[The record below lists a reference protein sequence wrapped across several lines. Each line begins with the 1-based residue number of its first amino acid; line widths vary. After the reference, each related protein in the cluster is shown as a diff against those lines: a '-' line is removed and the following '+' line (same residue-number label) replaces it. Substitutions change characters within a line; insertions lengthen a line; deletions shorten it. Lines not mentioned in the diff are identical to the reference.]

1 MATILVT
8 GSCGGVGSWAVD
20 HFAEAGQ
27 EVVGVDRRLPSGT
40 RENAAFKAAD
50 LTDYGET
57 KQLVE
62 AADPGAVVHL
72 AAIPNP
78 DHHAGSRVFENNVVS
93 TYNVLDAA
101 GAAGARIA
109 WASSESCYGH
119 AFAEEH
125 WLPDAFPIDEET
137 PTEPEDPYGLSKVVG
152 EEIAARVARRYG
164 VSAVSLRASWVNY
177 PGAYETRA
185 AREAF
190 DPATAEPSGNFWS
203 YVDVRDLIA
212 AVEAAIDPAAPE
224 PPVAGHEAVLVTA
237 AENFV
242 GRDTAAAIEA
252 VHGDLPDDC
261 DLDGD
266 ETAFDLGKAKRVL
279 GWEPA
284 HSWREAEGVDVD
296 GPEFV

>member
-8 GSCGGVGSWAVD
+8 GSCGGVGSWTVD
-20 HFAEAGQ
+20 HFAEAGH
-27 EVVGVDRRLPSGT
+27 EVVGVDRRCPSGT
-40 RENAAFKAAD
+40 RENVAFKTAD

-62 AADPGAVVHL
+62 AADPDAVVHL

-109 WASSESCYGH
+109 WASSESLYGTV
-119 AFAEEH
+119 FAEEY
-125 WLPDAFPIDEET
+125 WLPDALPVDEET

-185 AREAF
+185 AREGF

-212 AVEAAIDPAAPE
+212 AVEAAIAPDAPE

-252 VHGDLPDDC
+252 VHGELPDDC

-266 ETAFDLGKAKRVL
+266 EAAFDLGKAKRVL
-279 GWEPA
+279 GWEPE
-284 HSWREAEGVDVD
+284 HSWREAEGIDVD

>member
-8 GSCGGVGSWAVD
+8 GSCGGVGSWTVD
-20 HFAEAGQ
+20 HFADAGH
-27 EVVGVDRRLPSGT
+27 EVVGVDRRTPPGI
-40 RENAAFKAAD
+40 RENATFKAAD

-62 AADPGAVVHL
+62 AAAPDAVVHL

-78 DHHAGSRVFENNVVS
+78 EHHAGSRVFENNVVS

-109 WASSESCYGH
+109 WASSESLYGTV
-119 AFAEEH
+119 FAEH
-125 WLPDAFPIDEET
+125 DWLPDAFPIDEET

-164 VSAVSLRASWVNY
+164 VPAVSLRASWVNY
-177 PGAYETRA
+177 PGDYKTHL
-185 AREAF
+185 AREKFAV
-190 DPATAEPSGNFWS
+190 DTADLSGNCWT

-212 AVEAAIDPAAPE
+212 AIAAAIDPE
-224 PPVAGHEAVLVTA
+224 TDIDGHEAVLVTA
-237 AENFV
+237 AENFI
-242 GRDTAAAIEA
+242 GRDTADTIEA
-252 VHGDLPDDC
+252 VHGSLPDEC

-266 ETAFDLGKAKRVL
+266 EVVFDLGKAKRLL
-279 GWEPA
+279 GWEPE
-284 HSWREAEGVDVD
+284 HTWRETEGVDIEEP
-296 GPEFV
+296 GFL

>member
-20 HFAEAGQ
+20 HFAEAGH
-27 EVVGVDRRLPSGT
+27 EVVGVDRRCPSGT
-40 RENAAFKAAD
+40 RENAAFKATD

-62 AADPGAVVHL
+62 AADPDAVVHL

-109 WASSESCYGH
+109 WASSESLYGTV
-119 AFAEEH
+119 FAEEY

-185 AREAF
+185 AREGF

-212 AVEAAIDPAAPE
+212 AVEAAIAPDAPE

-252 VHGDLPDDC
+252 VHGELPDDC
-261 DLDGD
+261 DLGGD
-266 ETAFDLGKAKRVL
+266 EAAFDLGKAKRVL
-279 GWEPA
+279 GWEPE
-284 HSWREAEGVDVD
+284 HSWREAEGIDVD

>member
-8 GSCGGVGSWAVD
+8 GSRGGVGSWTVD
-20 HFAEAGQ
+20 RFAEAGH
-27 EVVGVDRRLPSGT
+27 EVVGVDRRLPPGT

-57 KQLVE
+57 RQLVA
-62 AADPGAVVHL
+62 AADPDAVVHL

-109 WASSESCYGH
+109 WASSESLYGTV
-119 AFAEEH
+119 FAEEH

-164 VSAVSLRASWVNY
+164 VPAVSLRASWVNY
-177 PGAYETRA
+177 PGAYETRP
-185 AREAF
+185 AREGF
-190 DPATAEPSGNFWS
+190 DPATADPSGNFWT
-203 YVDVRDLIA
+203 YVDVRDLIDA
-212 AVEAAIDPAAPE
+212 IEAAIDPETAIE
-224 PPVAGHEAVLVTA
+224 GHEAVLVTA
-237 AENFV
+237 AENFI

-266 ETAFDLGKAKRVL
+266 EAAFDLGKAKRLL
-279 GWEPA
+279 GWEPE
-284 HSWREAEGVDVD
+284 HSWREAEGLDVD
-296 GPEFV
+296 GPDFV